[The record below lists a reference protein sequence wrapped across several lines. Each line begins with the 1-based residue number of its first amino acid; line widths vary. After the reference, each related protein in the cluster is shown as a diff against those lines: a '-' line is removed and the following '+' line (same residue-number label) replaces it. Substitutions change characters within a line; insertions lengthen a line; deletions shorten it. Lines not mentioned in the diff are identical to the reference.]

1 MIHKKARIE
10 YGPGS
15 SGGGSFG
22 PRNGPTGPPPQRAS
36 SSYQGGMQPHPP
48 HPPHPPPAAHASGSQ
63 RQPTGGDGTAGSR
76 AAAERRAFR
85 TPDQFER
92 LSQIAADVRIDVRV
106 EHLDSPEAIAG
117 WIETHFRGLDGNTEI
132 TCLHIVGDA
141 HVANA
146 IATDA
151 AAQLCQNWAAVALG
165 SLSAHCESLV
175 SLTLERVPLHGPSP
189 LASVGT
195 LKRLRALRIRKC
207 PSLVPASLAS
217 LESCTDLQLVDLSDC
232 PVEDFALG
240 YFAGAQSLQ
249 TVVIDRTGCTDVSLL
264 QTIMFPHLW
273 RLSAAGNE
281 GITDNGGLLV
291 ARRLPL
297 THLRLAGCVHL
308 TEKTVEALRGYA
320 RTLERLDLSGCNL
333 DQACAAIAAWSNR
346 RIFTYPNPDDFAPP
360 PPTAKSAVAPLTA
373 VVAAPTLGL
382 SDASATAAAAAASVP
397 AAATASQRHQAAMAA
412 LAARSAPTFA
422 PTFAPPPAP
431 APAPAPAAPWPAGA
445 GAGAPN
451 PFCAQLAQQ
460 LTAKRVNVQA
470 YTQNQFRRG

>member
-1 MIHKKARIE
+1 M
-10 YGPGS
+10 P
-15 SGGGSFG
+15 
-22 PRNGPTGPPPQRAS
+22 PQPPQPPPPQ
-36 SSYQGGMQPHPP
+36 PP
-48 HPPHPPPAAHASGSQ
+48 HASGSQ

-76 AAAERRAFR
+76 AAAERRATR
-85 TPDQFER
+85 TSDQFER
-92 LSQIAADVRIDVRV
+92 LNKLAADVRIDVRA
-106 EHLDSPEAIAG
+106 EHLHSPEAIAG
-117 WIETHFRGLDGNTEI
+117 WIETHFRGVDGNTEI

-151 AAQLCQNWAAVALG
+151 AAQLCLNWAAVALA

-175 SLTLERVPLHGPSP
+175 SLTLERIPLHGPSP
-189 LASVGT
+189 LASIGT
-195 LKRLRALRIRKC
+195 LKRLRVLRIRKC

-217 LESCTDLQLVDLSDC
+217 VEACTDLHLVDLSDC

-249 TVVIDRTGCTDVSLL
+249 TIVIDRTRCTDVSLL
-264 QTIMFPHLW
+264 QTIVFPNLW
-273 RLSAAGNE
+273 RLSAAGND

-308 TEKTVEALRGYA
+308 TEKTVEALRGYG

-333 DQACAAIAAWSNR
+333 DEACAAIAAWSNR

-360 PPTAKSAVAPLTA
+360 MPMAKSAVAPLTA
-373 VVAAPTLGL
+373 VVAAPSLGRL
-382 SDASATAAAAAASVP
+382 PASATAAAAVASLP
-397 AAATASQRHQAAMAA
+397 AEATASQKHQAAMAA
-412 LAARSAPTFA
+412 LAA
-422 PTFAPPPAP
+422 PPAP
-431 APAPAPAAPWPAGA
+431 APAPAPAAQSPASG
-445 GAGAPN
+445 GAGAPT

-460 LTAKRVNVQA
+460 LTAKSVNVQA
-470 YTQNQFRRG
+470 YTQNQFRSG